1 MVMEMQKR
9 QMETQGE
16 MDRKTMGNSTVAREE
31 GRGGECGEKN
41 EINWRKGEVERK
53 ERDVT
58 KEANER
64 KREGGGED
72 TLV

>member
-1 MVMEMQKR
+1 
-9 QMETQGE
+9 
-16 MDRKTMGNSTVAREE
+16 MGRRTKSI
-31 GRGGECGEKN
+31 GEKGGR
-41 EINWRKGEVERK
+41 EK